1 MTYSFAWPDIKNA
14 LNKIDWKLLLFLM
27 LFLNVKLAIK
37 IPAIIIIYL
46 LRPDF
51 KFGFSFKNSR
61 LPLFYLLIIII
72 AFAGLIVNRSYGN
85 PEYLLVFL
93 TGIVFWGLC
102 LLAIHQVKI
111 AVENNETEIIQR
123 TVLVFFVINAMLS
136 FCNIAYI
143 VWETGAINPYTYQG
157 EYQKYFIGTGDYIKG
172 LTFDTSTTN
181 AILNAF
187 GVVYFLDKKK
197 PPMVFICM
205 AVLLLTG
212 SNFTNMVLLLV
223 LTFLFAFK
231 STKNQ
236 KSIIV
241 ICLMFLVVFMAK
253 ISPQNDKYV
262 FQSIINLFHPPKPQ
276 QATIATIQS
285 TGKIAGPEEIK
296 RKIAQKYIDSINWV
310 LSKKEIAKP
319 AARVMPALPN
329 YHGRVLILGPDINKP
344 PYLTPT
350 DTTDQEKRLLT
361 FIDAHKSSL
370 AISRQVVF
378 KPGLPGKVA
387 ELLQTVLFFQS
398 HPPKLIFGDGIGNFS
413 SKLAFKATGL
423 GFEGGYPAKYI
434 YISRDFLSNHL
445 DIYLNF
451 FSRKSG
457 LHSLTNSPFSVYDQ
471 LIAEYGLLG
480 IAAFS
485 IFYLWFF
492 AKHFKKLTYGIPILI
507 MMMAFFFIDYWF
519 EQLSVIVFFEL
530 LLLLNIKETTLLKP
544 VNYAYE

>member
-1 MTYSFAWPDIKNA
+1 MTYSFAWPAIKNT

-46 LRPDF
+46 MRPDF
-51 KFGFSFKNSR
+51 KFGFSFKSSR

-72 AFAGLIVNRSYGN
+72 AFAGMVVNKSYGN
-85 PEYLLVFL
+85 PGYLLVFL

-111 AVENNETEIIQR
+111 SVENNETEIIQK
-123 TVLVFFVINAMLS
+123 TILVFFVINAVLS

-143 VWETGAINPYTYQG
+143 MLETGAINPYTYQG

-187 GVVYFLDKKK
+187 GVIYFLYKKK

-212 SNFTNMVLLLV
+212 SNFTNMVLLLF
-223 LTFLFAFK
+223 LAFLFLFK
-231 STKNQ
+231 STKDQ
-236 KSIIV
+236 KSLIV

-253 ISPQNDKYV
+253 ISPQNNKYV
-262 FQSIINLFHPPKPQ
+262 FDSIINLFDAPKSRQ
-276 QATIATIQS
+276 TTIAATQS
-285 TGKIAGPEEIK
+285 TGNATTPEEIK
-296 RKIAQKYIDSINWV
+296 RKIAQKYIDSISWV
-310 LSKKEIAKP
+310 LSKKETAKP
-319 AARVMPALPN
+319 VPRVTPAIPT
-329 YHGRVLILGPDINKP
+329 YHGRILITGPNINKP

-350 DTTDQEKRLLT
+350 DTTDQQRRLLT
-361 FIDAHKSSL
+361 FIDAHKNSL
-370 AISRQVVF
+370 PISRQTIF
-378 KPGLPGKVA
+378 KPGLPGKVT
-387 ELLQTVLFFQS
+387 ELLQTALFFQH
-398 HPPKLIFGDGIGNFS
+398 HPLKVIIGDGIGNFS

-434 YISRDFLSNHL
+434 YISKDFLSNHL
-445 DIYLNF
+445 DLYLNF
-451 FSRKSG
+451 FSRKIG

-480 IAAFS
+480 IVAFS

-492 AKHFKKLTYGIPILI
+492 AKHFKKLTYGLPILI

-530 LLLLNIKETTLLKP
+530 LLLLNIKETNALKP
-544 VNYAYE
+544 MNYEYK